1 MKSPFKDILSICV
14 LALLI
19 FGFVCLGRVISRGI
33 RSIRVDQEDRM
44 LLAFGHLTKEQRYDD
59 AIRFLEKRPNLLEGS
74 SNAFILRTELSDC
87 YRIVG
92 DYGKAEKVLWE
103 SYNNPLKFVPEE
115 AKKGNANISTDEI
128 VTMFRSSAARDLMH
142 LYEQIGDTKREKEC
156 YLLMK
161 SAEEEYRTLLSK
173 VSEEFGTELAD
184 PFLVYR
190 YDDFRYQYLDDRT
203 GAMSGMKSFLDSL
216 VSMGEK
222 DKLGLEGRCY
232 STLLRWQKDNGRLLD
247 YYATLY
253 DYVDLAL
260 HPFSYKALSGGF
272 GDLSDMCY
280 EVGDYENAEKFIRL
294 YDEWLTDN
302 YHKSDLEYQRNRY
315 RFFKFYERDGKWR
328 KLEKELTENC
338 RVLREKIE
346 ENFLTMSSS
355 QREIFA
361 TILQGP
367 FEYAKGL
374 MLRHP
379 SKTLAKLCLEN
390 EIFEKGLLLRATNAM
405 RNAVAASKDSSI
417 EAKYKQLVELKQELT
432 EREALNESGIPSL
445 EKKIEALDKELC
457 MNLGIERENTHTI
470 KEVSNSLGTSVLVS
484 YGETIFSDRS
494 HLYALVLSP
503 EADTISVI
511 NLGVREKIDT
521 ILSKDISDIYSDE
534 ELARFIWSPVEQVI
548 GNHDVYYTCSGVFSQ
563 VALPALCLDSKTE
576 KHLCDS
582 RRLSLIS
589 SPARLATADKTRAD
603 SKIVSLWG
611 GIDYG
616 ASTSISDA
624 NTTTRGIERGR
635 ELEQLPTSRYE
646 VTRINS
652 MISRTDGYNSLLF
665 TGDDATEDSFKNRSG
680 KADEILHISTHGFF
694 DDSISAVENP
704 LFNSGLM
711 FASANGIWCQ
721 TDSIGF
727 NSLNGNDGIL
737 RGSEIELLD
746 LSGCQLAVLSA
757 CETGLGFH
765 ETSEGVYGLQRAF
778 KLAGVEKIVMS
789 LWNVNDFA
797 TSELMIRFY
806 TYFLE
811 TGDAQSSLDNACR
824 EIRAISS
831 DPKSW
836 GAFVLLD

>member
-1 MKSPFKDILSICV
+1 MKSLFKVILSICT

-19 FGFVCLGRVISRGI
+19 FGFVELGKVISMGI
-33 RSIRVDQEDRM
+33 KSIRVDHEDRM
-44 LLAFGHLTKEQRYDD
+44 LLAFRYLTKEQRYDE
-59 AIRFLEKRPNLLEGS
+59 AISFLEKRPHLLEGTN
-74 SNAFILRTELSDC
+74 NAIIFRTELSDC

-92 DYGKAEKVLWE
+92 DYGKAEKVLWD
-103 SYNNPLKFVPEE
+103 SYNEPLKFVPDE
-115 AKKGNANISTDEI
+115 AEMTTSNFTSSDI
-128 VTMFRSSAARDLMH
+128 VTMVRSSAARDLMH
-142 LYEQIGDTKREKEC
+142 LYEQIGDTQRERKC

-161 SAEEEYRTLLSK
+161 SAEDDYKTLISTVLEETE
-173 VSEEFGTELAD
+173 SEHMD
-184 PFLVYR
+184 PFLIYR
-190 YDDFRYQYLDDRT
+190 YYDFKYQYLDDRD

-216 VSMGEK
+216 VSTGTK

-260 HPFSYKALSGGF
+260 RPFSYKALSGGF

-280 EVGDYENAEKFIRL
+280 EVGDYENAETFIKL
-294 YDEWLTDN
+294 YDNWLKDN
-302 YHKSDLEYQRNRY
+302 YHKNDLEYQRNRY

-328 KLEKELTENC
+328 KLEKELRENC

-346 ENFLTMSSS
+346 DNFLTMSSS

-361 TILQGP
+361 QILQGP
-367 FEYAKGL
+367 FDYAKGL

-405 RNAVAASKDSSI
+405 RNAVSASKDSSI
-417 EAKYKQLVELKQELT
+417 EAKYKQLVELKQELI
-432 EREALNESGIPSL
+432 EREALNDSGIPSL
-445 EKKIEALDKELC
+445 EKKIEVLDKELC
-457 MNLGIERENTHTI
+457 MNLGIERENTYTF
-470 KEVSNSLGTSVLVS
+470 KDVSNSLGSSVLVS
-484 YGETIFSDRS
+484 YGETKFNGRS

-521 ILSKDISDIYSDE
+521 ILSKAISDIYSDE
-534 ELARFIWSPVEQVI
+534 ELARIIWSPVEQVI
-548 GNHDVYYTCSGVFSQ
+548 GNHDVYYTCSGLFSQ

-589 SPARLATADKTRAD
+589 SPARLAIADRTRAD
-603 SKIVSLWG
+603 SKIISLWG
-611 GIDYG
+611 GIYYG
-616 ASTSISDA
+616 ASNSISNA

-635 ELEQLPTSRYE
+635 ELEQLPASRYE
-646 VTRINS
+646 VSSINS
-652 MISRTDGYNSLLF
+652 MISRADGYNSFLF
-665 TGDDATEDSFKNRSG
+665 TGDDATEESFKNRSG

-694 DDSISAVENP
+694 DDSISGVENP

-711 FASANGIWCQ
+711 FASANDIWCQ
-721 TDSIGF
+721 TDSIDF
-727 NSLNGNDGIL
+727 YSVNGNDGIL

-746 LSGCQLAVLSA
+746 FSGCQLAVLSA